1 MTCWTPNPR
10 FLEQLA
16 GNGWLVVDVHHTL
29 RLAWL
34 FVPYKFKPTNQFLP
48 LNIQHHLRVIYP
60 WLSLSLFLCVSFT
73 SFSGKLA
80 PLCGS
85 MMRCWRRRKYRRL
98 RSGAANNY
106 YKDNAKT
113 SATKG
118 RHRPKFW
125 KIKVTPKLRLLK
137 VGTPSIMLLR
147 RFRDAY
153 VAMMLSF
160 GGRLM
165 QLNTGNV
172 HLVKKINTSRFSTW
186 LKA

>member
-1 MTCWTPNPR
+1 MCTI
-10 FLEQLA
+10 LK
-16 GNGWLVVDVHHTL
+16 
-29 RLAWL
+29 
-34 FVPYKFKPTNQFLP
+34 FVPSKFKPTNQFLP
-48 LNIQHHLRVIYP
+48 LNRQLTFELFILGC
-60 WLSLSLFLCVSFT
+60 LSLCFSAPLST
-73 SFSGKLA
+73 SFPGKLA

-85 MMRCWRRRKYRRL
+85 MMRCWRRRKYHRL

-125 KIKVTPKLRLLK
+125 KIKVTPKLQLLK

-153 VAMMLSF
+153 VAMMLCF
-160 GGRLM
+160 GERLM

-172 HLVKKINTSRFSTW
+172 HLVKKINTSQFST
-186 LKA
+186 